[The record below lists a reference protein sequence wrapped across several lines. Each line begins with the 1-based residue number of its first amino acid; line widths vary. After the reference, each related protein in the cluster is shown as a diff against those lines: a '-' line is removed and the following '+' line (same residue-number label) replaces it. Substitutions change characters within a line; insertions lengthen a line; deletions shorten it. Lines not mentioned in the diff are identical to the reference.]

1 MNTLLRANDKDRAL
15 IDRAA
20 KVIPGGMYGHQDV
33 KLQWP
38 GAPQFFGRGEG
49 AYIWDVNGNKYI
61 DLMCSYGPILHG
73 HKHPAIEQAVQR
85 QMAEADCQNTPSP
98 LFVELAERMVD
109 TVEHADWAMFMKNG
123 TDATTLALTIS
134 RAATGR
140 RKILVARG
148 AYHGAAPWCT
158 PNMTGVPEDE
168 RANLLYYTYNSV
180 ESIDDAVAKAGADL
194 AGIIVSPFRH
204 DAGYD
209 QEMVD
214 VAFARHLRA
223 ICDKTGA
230 MLILDDVRCGL
241 RLALGSSWEPIGV
254 LPDLSAWSKAIAN
267 GYPLAALLGNDKVR
281 KAASEVFATGSFWFS
296 AAPMA
301 AAIATLD
308 LLKAEGGVEHM
319 HRTAAKINDGMAD
332 QARSLDLNVN
342 LTGHPTMTYLSFAGE
357 KDWQWTTRF
366 SAECAS
372 RGLYTH
378 PRHNWFVSTA
388 ITEEIADEVLAITGE
403 AFEALKKLGAG
414 DSDAPLA

>member
-1 MNTLLRANDKDRAL
+1 MPTILRANDIDRAL
-15 IDRAA
+15 TDRAA

-38 GAPQFFGRGEG
+38 GAPQFFSRGEG
-49 AYIWDVNGNKYI
+49 AFIWDVNGNKYI

-73 HKHPAIEQAVQR
+73 HKHPAIEHAVHR

-98 LFVELAERMVD
+98 LFVDLAERMVGIVD
-109 TVEHADWAMFMKNG
+109 HADWAMFMKNG

-140 RKILVARG
+140 RKILVAKG
-148 AYHGAAPWCT
+148 AYHGAAPWCS
-158 PNMTGVPEDE
+158 PNMNGVPEEE
-168 RANLLYYTYNSV
+168 RANLLYYTYNSI
-180 ESIDDAVAKAGADL
+180 ESIDSAVTRAGDDL

-223 ICDKTGA
+223 ICDKAGA

-241 RLALGSSWEPIGV
+241 RLAFGGSWEPIGIR
-254 LPDLSAWSKAIAN
+254 PDLSAWGKAIAN
-267 GYPLAALLGNDKVR
+267 GYPLAALFGNDKAR
-281 KAASEVFATGSFWFS
+281 KAATEIFATGSFWFS

-301 AAIATLD
+301 AALATLD
-308 LLKAEGGVEHM
+308 LLEKEGGVEQM
-319 HRTAAKINDGMAD
+319 HRMASKITEGMAE
-332 QARSLDLNVN
+332 QARALSLNVN
-342 LTGHPTMTYLSFAGE
+342 LTGHPTMPYLSFAGE
-357 KDWQWTTRF
+357 KDWQWTTQF
-366 SAECAS
+366 AAECAS

-388 ITEEIADEVLAITGE
+388 ITEDIAEQVLAITGQ
-403 AFEALKKLGAG
+403 AFEEVKKRGA
-414 DSDAPLA
+414 